1 MGLLGNSGITTG
13 PHLHFQISDRPST
26 LDTTSLPFV
35 FTSMTLDGRVSLNL
49 EDIDDYSIKGTP
61 LPIDRKVARR
71 LSVVMP
77 LSRDVVSFP

>member
-1 MGLLGNSGITTG
+1 LLGNSGNTTG

-35 FTSMTLDGRVSLNL
+35 FETMVLRGRTSANL
-49 EDIDDYSIKGTP
+49 EEIEDFSIKGIV
-61 LPIDRKVARR
+61 LPVDSKVAKPLART
-71 LSVVMP
+71 MP